1 MGMAPEIPQPSTGET
16 SRLKVLV
23 ITRNL
28 PPLVGGM
35 ERLLHNL
42 VLGVAEYADVAVIGP
57 NGCRA
62 HLPETVETHECSNK
76 LAGFLSGSTLTA
88 LRIVRKGR
96 FDVVIGGSGLMAPL
110 LFLLKTLFQCRT
122 LVLVHGLDIIV
133 DHWLYQQLFI
143 PALRRA
149 DQVVANSRNT
159 KRLAIEKGVPEERIS
174 IIHPGTHIPGQPDED
189 RKREFLQRY
198 RIPYS
203 RYMLFAGRITRRKG
217 LSPFIRHSLPAIL
230 QACPDTG
237 LVVVGDNAN
246 DSLNRQ
252 GEKAEVLAAIDEAGL
267 CDKVM
272 FLGQVDDR
280 DLETAYACA
289 AVHVFPLIEVPG
301 DVEGFGMVVIEAAAV
316 GTVTVAFDVGGVAD
330 ALELV
335 GGTLIPSG
343 NYTEFTRLITQTI
356 AGGQTARQVSVEIH
370 SSISWDRYASLFK
383 AATMRAA
390 DRSQPMIQ

>member
-1 MGMAPEIPQPSTGET
+1 M
-16 SRLKVLV
+16 KVLV

-42 VLGVAEYADVAVIGP
+42 VLGVAEYAEVTVIGP
-57 NGCRA
+57 TGCRA
-62 HLPETVETHECSNK
+62 HLPKTVEAHESSNK
-76 LAGFLSGSTLTA
+76 LAGFLFESTLTA

-110 LFLLKTLFQCRT
+110 LYLLKTLFQCRT

-133 DHWLYQQLFI
+133 DHWLYQRLFI

-159 KRLAIEKGVPEERIS
+159 KRLAIEKGLQEERIS
-174 IIHPGTHIPGQPDED
+174 IIHPGTHIPEQPDED

-198 RIPYS
+198 RIPYG
-203 RYMLFAGRITRRKG
+203 RYLLFAGRITRRKG

-230 QACPDTG
+230 QACPDAG
-237 LVVVGDNAN
+237 LVVAGDNAS
-246 DSLNRQ
+246 DSLNRL
-252 GEKAEVLAAIDEAGL
+252 GEKAEVLAAIEETRLGE
-267 CDKVM
+267 KVM
-272 FLGQVDDR
+272 FLGQVNDR

-289 AVHVFPLIEVPG
+289 TVHVLPLIEVPG
-301 DVEGFGMVVIEAAAV
+301 DVEGFGMVAIEAAAR
-316 GTVTVAFDVGGVAD
+316 GTVTIAFDVGGVAD

-343 NYTEFTRLITQTI
+343 NYTEFTSLLTQAI
-356 AGGQTARQVSVEIH
+356 AGERTARHVSAEIIN
-370 SSISWDRYASLFK
+370 SISWDRYASQLK
-383 AATMRAA
+383 AAALSAA
-390 DRSQPMIQ
+390 NRS

>member
-1 MGMAPEIPQPSTGET
+1 MAPETPQPSTGET

-42 VLGVAEYADVAVIGP
+42 VLGVAEYADVTVIGP

-62 HLPETVETHECSNK
+62 HMPETVEVHECSNK
-76 LAGFLSGSTLTA
+76 LAVFLFGSTLAA

-133 DHWLYQQLFI
+133 DHWLYQRLFI

-159 KRLAIEKGVPEERIS
+159 KRLAVEKGVREDRVT
-174 IIHPGTHIPGQPDED
+174 IIHPGTHIPELPDD
-189 RKREFLQRY
+189 NRKREFLKRY
-198 RIPYS
+198 QIPYK

-217 LSPFIRHSLPAIL
+217 LSPFIRHSLTNIL
-230 QACPDTG
+230 QACPDSG
-237 LVVVGDNAN
+237 LVVVGDNAS

-252 GEKAEVLAAIDEAGL
+252 GEKAEVLAAIEEASLG
-267 CDKVM
+267 DKVM

-301 DVEGFGMVVIEAAAV
+301 DVEGFGMVVIEAAAR
-316 GTVTVAFDVGGVAD
+316 GAPTVAFDVGGVSD
-330 ALELV
+330 AV
-335 GGTLIPSG
+335 RPAGGNLIEVDRYDLLSEAVSQHLW
-343 NYTEFTRLITQTI
+343 NIDDTFHMCHQHAQRFSWFRFNQEIRRLIC
-356 AGGQTARQVSVEIH
+356 GQRHEG
-370 SSISWDRYASLFK
+370 
-383 AATMRAA
+383 
-390 DRSQPMIQ
+390 

>member
-1 MGMAPEIPQPSTGET
+1 M
-16 SRLKVLV
+16 KVLV

-42 VLGVAEYADVAVIGP
+42 VLGVTEYAEVTVIGP
-57 NGCRA
+57 RGCRA
-62 HLPETVETHECSNK
+62 HLPETIETHECSNK
-76 LAGFLSGSTLTA
+76 LAGFLLGSMLIA

-110 LFLLKTLFQCRT
+110 LFLMKTLFQCRT

-133 DHWLYQQLFI
+133 QHWLYQCLFI

-159 KRLAIEKGVPEERIS
+159 KRLAIEKGVQEDRIT
-174 IIHPGTHIPGQPDED
+174 IIHPGTRIPELPDEE
-189 RKREFLQRY
+189 RKREFLERY

-217 LSPFIRHSLPAIL
+217 LSPFIRNSLPAIL
-230 QACPDTG
+230 QACPDSG
-237 LVVVGDNAN
+237 LVVVGDNAS

-252 GEKAEVLAAIDEAGL
+252 GEKAEVLAAIEETGL
-267 CDKVM
+267 GDKVM
-272 FLGQVDDR
+272 FLGQVNDR
-280 DLETAYACA
+280 DLEPAYACA

-301 DVEGFGMVVIEAAAV
+301 DVEGFGMVAIEAAALGTPTV
-316 GTVTVAFDVGGVAD
+316 GFDVGGVQD
-330 ALELV
+330 AITALH
-335 GGTLIPSG
+335 GPLIEPNCS
-343 NYTEFTRLITQTI
+343 EAMEKALINVLTNTTFEKI
-356 AGGQTARQVSVEIH
+356 DCRVHAEGYSWEHYNVLLKKKIH
-370 SSISWDRYASLFK
+370 
-383 AATMRAA
+383 
-390 DRSQPMIQ
+390 

>member
-1 MGMAPEIPQPSTGET
+1 MAPEIPQPSTGET
-16 SRLKVLV
+16 DRLKVLV

-42 VLGVAEYADVAVIGP
+42 VLGVAEYSDVTVIGP

-62 HLPETVETHECSNK
+62 HMPEPVEVHECSNK
-76 LAGFLSGSTLTA
+76 LAVFLFGSTLAA

-133 DHWLYQQLFI
+133 DHWLYQRLFI
-143 PALRRA
+143 PTLRRA

-159 KRLAIEKGVPEERIS
+159 KRLAAERGVREDRVT
-174 IIHPGTHIPGQPDED
+174 IIHPGTHIPELPDD
-189 RKREFLQRY
+189 KRIGEFLQRY
-198 RIPYS
+198 QIPYK

-217 LSPFIRHSLPAIL
+217 LSPFIRHSLTNIL
-230 QACPDTG
+230 QACPDSG
-237 LVVVGDNAN
+237 LVVVGDNAS

-252 GEKAEVLAAIDEAGL
+252 GEKAEVLAAIEEASLG
-267 CDKVM
+267 DKVM

-289 AVHVFPLIEVPG
+289 AVHVFPLIEVQG

-316 GTVTVAFDVGGVAD
+316 GTPTVAFDVGGVAD
-330 ALELV
+330 ALDLV
-335 GGTLIPSG
+335 DGTLIPPG
-343 NYTEFTRLITQTI
+343 NYTKFSRLIAQTM
-356 AGGQTARQVSVEIH
+356 AGGQTTRQVSVEIH

-383 AATMRAA
+383 TATMKAA
-390 DRSQPMIQ
+390 DRSQPMVH

>member
-1 MGMAPEIPQPSTGET
+1 MAAETQQQPSGDAH
-16 SRLKVLV
+16 RLNVLV

-42 VLGVAEYADVAVIGP
+42 VLGVTEYAEVTVIGP
-57 NGCRA
+57 RGCRA

-76 LAGFLSGSTLTA
+76 LAGFLFGSTLAA

-133 DHWLYQQLFI
+133 DHWLYQCLFI

-159 KRLAIEKGVPEERIS
+159 KRLAIEKGVQEDRVT
-174 IIHPGTHIPGQPDED
+174 IIHPGTHIPELPDEE

-198 RIPYS
+198 GIPYK
-203 RYMLFAGRITRRKG
+203 RYILFAGRITRRKG
-217 LSPFIRHSLPAIL
+217 LSPFIYNSLPAIL
-230 QACPDTG
+230 QACPDAG
-237 LVVVGDNAN
+237 LVVVGDNAS

-252 GEKAEVLAAIDEAGL
+252 GEKAEVLTAIEEAGL
-267 CDKVM
+267 IDKVM
-272 FLGQVDDR
+272 FLGQVNDR

-301 DVEGFGMVVIEAAAV
+301 DVEGFGMVAIEAAAV

-343 NYTEFTRLITQTI
+343 NYTEFTSLLTQTM
-356 AGGQTARQVSVEIH
+356 AGERTARHVSAEIN
-370 SSISWDRYASLFK
+370 SSIGWDRYASQFK
-383 AATMRAA
+383 TATLRAA
-390 DRSQPMIQ
+390 NRC

>member
-1 MGMAPEIPQPSTGET
+1 MAPETPQSSTGET

-42 VLGVAEYADVAVIGP
+42 VLGLAEYADVTVIGP
-57 NGCRA
+57 TGCRA
-62 HLPETVETHECSNK
+62 HMPETVETHECSKK
-76 LAGFLSGSTLTA
+76 LAAFLFGSTLAA

-110 LFLLKTLFQCRT
+110 LFLLKTLFNCGT

-133 DHWLYQQLFI
+133 DHWLYQRLFI
-143 PALRRA
+143 PTLRRA

-159 KRLAIEKGVPEERIS
+159 KRLAVEKGVREDRIT
-174 IIHPGTHIPGQPDED
+174 IIHPGTHIPELPDDE

-198 RIPYS
+198 RIPFS

-217 LSPFIRHSLPAIL
+217 LSPFIRNSLPAIL
-230 QACPDTG
+230 EACPDSG
-237 LVVVGDNAN
+237 LVVVGDNAS

-252 GEKAEVLAAIDEAGL
+252 GEKAEVLAAIKEASLG
-267 CDKVM
+267 DKVM

-289 AVHVFPLIEVPG
+289 TVHIFPLIEVPG
-301 DVEGFGMVVIEAAAV
+301 DVEGFGMVIVEAAAL
-316 GTVTVAFDVGGVAD
+316 GTPTVCFNLGGVSCSAWNSYMNCPEPNSYSEFSSRIMGLMESHG
-330 ALELV
+330 LENDLV
-335 GGTLIPSG
+335 KHATKFAWP
-343 NYTEFTRLITQTI
+343 NYQQQLKKIILE
-356 AGGQTARQVSVEIH
+356 V
-370 SSISWDRYASLFK
+370 K
-383 AATMRAA
+383 A
-390 DRSQPMIQ
+390 

>member
-1 MGMAPEIPQPSTGET
+1 MAPETQQPPTGEAH
-16 SRLKVLV
+16 RLNVLV

-42 VLGVAEYADVAVIGP
+42 VLGVTEYAAVTVIGP
-57 NGCRA
+57 RGSRG
-62 HLPETVETHECSNK
+62 HLPEAVETHECSNK
-76 LAGFLSGSTLTA
+76 LAGFLFGSTLAA
-88 LRIVRKGR
+88 LRIVHKGR

-110 LFLLKTLFQCRT
+110 LFLLNTLFHCRT

-133 DHWLYQQLFI
+133 DHWLYQRLFI

-159 KRLAIEKGVPEERIS
+159 KRLAIEKGVQEDRTT
-174 IIHPGTHIPGQPDED
+174 IIHPGTHIPELPDEE

-198 RIPYS
+198 RIPYK

-217 LSPFIRHSLPAIL
+217 LSPFIRKSLPAIL
-230 QACPDTG
+230 QACPDAG
-237 LVVVGDNAN
+237 LVVVGDNAS

-252 GEKAEVLAAIDEAGL
+252 GEKAEVLAAIEETGL
-267 CDKVM
+267 GEKVM
-272 FLGQVDDR
+272 FLGQVGDR

-301 DVEGFGMVVIEAAAV
+301 DVEGFGMVAIEAAAM
-316 GTVTVAFDVGGVAD
+316 GTVTVAFDEGGVSDAVPPSAD
-330 ALELV
+330 NLIGAEQYEQFSEAVSQQLQDPDGRTDPCRDHAKQFAWPRFNKALRPLV
-335 GGTLIPSG
+335 SG
-343 NYTEFTRLITQTI
+343 SNT
-356 AGGQTARQVSVEIH
+356 
-370 SSISWDRYASLFK
+370 
-383 AATMRAA
+383 
-390 DRSQPMIQ
+390 